1 MKGDMMKKTMT
12 LLCFAAL
19 LGAALPGVCSA
30 QWLPEKKAFKPFMA
44 DQTYPSFGARL
55 TGIVGSGKR
64 AEVNMGD
71 EFGIV
76 ALQLKDGATIQFGAM
91 GGVAA
96 RFNISQVTNDFEVA
110 DFSLAF
116 PVDYINGL
124 FGLRAM
130 YWHTSS
136 HLGDDFIKS
145 NGILPGDISKHVTDD
160 LRVLAS
166 YQVLAWLRVYGGAGH
181 AFNLIPDTSKNNRL
195 HSGFEASRAMG
206 RKSVFLASDLQAV
219 QRFGWNPSFTG
230 RVGGRYAGDKSAV
243 SGYVEFFSGRSLYLG
258 LAGLQETHW
267 SLGFT
272 VEM

>member
-1 MKGDMMKKTMT
+1 MKKAWAAV
-12 LLCFAAL
+12 LFAAFAC
-19 LGAALPGVCSA
+19 AAMPGLCSA
-30 QWLPEKKAFKPFMA
+30 EWLPSKKAFRPFTA
-44 DQTYPSFGARL
+44 DPTYPSFGARL
-55 TGIVGSGKR
+55 TEVAGSGKR

-71 EFGIV
+71 EFGV
-76 ALQLKDGATIQFGAM
+76 AAVRLKDGATVQFGVM

-116 PVDYINGL
+116 PVDYISGP

-136 HLGDDFIKS
+136 HLGDDLIKS
-145 NGILPGDISKHVTDD
+145 SGILPGDISKHVTDD

-166 YQVLAWLRVYGGAGH
+166 YQALEWLRVYGGAGH

-195 HSGFEASRAMG
+195 HAGFEMTRSAG
-206 RKSVFLASDLQAV
+206 RKSVFLASDLQAT

-230 RVGGRYAGDKSAV
+230 RLGGRYAGNSSAV

-258 LAGLQETHW
+258 LAGMRETHW